1 MEIELIKCKR
11 TDAIYQDIRNR
22 HYVANK
28 GTHGQQMHYK
38 ISVDN
43 EIVGI
48 ISGASSVWAVKAR
61 DNFFGLTKENKRKG
75 LPSIINNTVFRLEKH
90 IPNLATQVLS
100 LWRKRCAKDWKKR
113 YNVEPHGFETFV
125 VETDYRKGTLY
136 KADNWHYLGETFGNT
151 KSHKG
156 LMNKST
162 RQNTTKKMIYA
173 KKIPK
178 TKLSTEYEATWN
190 KPKK

>member
-61 DNFFGLTKENKRKG
+61 DNFFGLTKENKRKR
-75 LPSIINNTVFRLEKH
+75 NT
-90 IPNLATQVLS
+90 
-100 LWRKRCAKDWKKR
+100 RCLIK
-113 YNVEPHGFETFV
+113 NM
-125 VETDYRKGTLY
+125 L
-136 KADNWHYLGETFGNT
+136 
-151 KSHKG
+151 HK
-156 LMNKST
+156 NKSVS
-162 RQNTTKKMIYA
+162 KSSI
-173 KKIPK
+173 
-178 TKLSTEYEATWN
+178 
-190 KPKK
+190 

>member
-1 MEIELIKCKR
+1 MEIKLIKCKR
-11 TDAIYQDIRNR
+11 TDLIYQEIRNR
-22 HYVANK
+22 HYVANR

-43 EIVGI
+43 TIVGI
-48 ISGASSVWAVKAR
+48 ISGASAVWAVKAR

-75 LPSIINNTVFRLEKH
+75 LPSIINNT
-90 IPNLATQVLS
+90 
-100 LWRKRCAKDWKKR
+100 R

-125 VETDYRKGTLY
+125 VENNYRKGTVY
-136 KADNWHYLGETFGNT
+136 KADNWDYLGETFGNT

-156 LMNKST
+156 LMNKLT
-162 RQNTTKKMIYA
+162 RQDTTKKMIYA

-178 TKLSTEYEATWN
+178 TKLSTEYESSWN
-190 KPKK
+190 KLKIINLNQGDLFTNI